1 MKTDS
6 ELGKKV
12 QKFLIQKDVET
23 PMVIN
28 KTKDEDK
35 IFAISGAFEI
45 IMDQLGLDQ
54 SDDSLS
60 DTPRRVAEMYIYQF
74 FKGLDYNNFPKCT
87 TVENKMHYDEM
98 VSVDRINVQSVC
110 EHHFVQIDG
119 EAKVA
124 YIPNEKVV
132 GLSKLNRIVDFFSRR
147 PQVQERLTEQI
158 FWALSYV
165 LQTKDIAVL
174 IKATHYCVKARGIQD
189 VNSTTTTSKLGGVFK
204 NEPEARHEFL
214 NL

>member
-1 MKTDS
+1 MKTDH
-6 ELGKKV
+6 ELGKEVHKFLV
-12 QKFLIQKDVET
+12 QKGVET
-23 PMVIN
+23 PIVNNMLSDSAKISLIDEAV
-28 KTKDEDK
+28 TK
-35 IFAISGAFEI
+35 
-45 IMDQLGLDQ
+45 IMEALGLDLF
-54 SDDSLS
+54 DDSLIS
-60 DTPRRVAEMYIYQF
+60 TPVRVSEMYVDQF
-74 FKGLDYNNFPKCT
+74 FKGLNYRNFPKCT

-98 VSVDRINVQSVC
+98 VCVDKINVMSVC

-132 GLSKLNRIVDFFSRR
+132 GLSKLNRVVDFFSRR

-165 LQTKDIAVL
+165 LQTKDIAVV
-174 IKATHYCVKARGIQD
+174 INATHYCVKARGIQD

-204 NEPEARHEFL
+204 HEPEARHEFL